1 MSGSKENFEN
11 FVSEALSTSDSLRRF
26 KLAMQELAAE
36 RAAGVSV
43 ALDARQRD
51 AIYGSIEMCFR
62 IVDEAEKALKAV
74 KENANSGGA
83 GGFL

>member
-1 MSGSKENFEN
+1 MSGQMNNFKT
-11 FVSEALSTSDSLRRF
+11 FVATALPTSESLRVF

-36 RAAGVSV
+36 RAAGVSA

-62 IVDEAEKALKAV
+62 IVDAAEEALKAA
-74 KENANSGGA
+74 KGNANPGDA